1 MCEEPN
7 PNLLFINFICFF
19 FYVNTALILNFKPIE
34 IHHGLKL
41 AQESKDYLPSN
52 FHNQQCLKHVF
63 VLCLSMKLVLWFK
76 IFNVFVCESSL
87 NLHNQSE
94 IIIKST
100 QAQTLKN
107 KNKIRLIHY
116 LQYPIFF

>member
-7 PNLLFINFICFF
+7 PNLLFINFICFFF

-41 AQESKDYLPSN
+41 AQENKDYLPSN

-76 IFNVFVCESSL
+76 IFSVFVCEFYMLCLGMKLVLWFKIFNVFVCEKL
-87 NLHNQSE
+87 FEFTQSE
-94 IIIKST
+94 
-100 QAQTLKN
+100 
-107 KNKIRLIHY
+107 
-116 LQYPIFF
+116 